1 MRVFSTRRWVVRAA
15 LCVAALAVAALSSP
29 TPAVAQFGGGGGGGG
44 MGGGPGGGMPA
55 SMFGEKRKARDD
67 EARGPS
73 MSATDEP
80 VAEIRIVGNK
90 TIPTDQI
97 LNQLQTRVGRPFD
110 PALVQRDVRKLY
122 SRSWFLDVQPSY
134 DKTAAGRVVIFK
146 VIERPVIR
154 YIQYL
159 GNEGIRDKKLAKET
173 GLKVGGSLDPEAVQ
187 EARRKII
194 DLYHRTG
201 YNNVQVAHS
210 RRCQADRPRHRVRH
224 PRRHVPEDLGS
235 QLRRQRI
242 RQRPPAQ
249 NTDRIQAAA
258 DVALQGLRRSRT
270 AGRRRDKLTAYYR
283 AFGYFEAKIGEP
295 IIEFDEKNKWVT
307 VTFVIHEGPR
317 YDVRGSPVHRQQ
329 DLRQYV
335 AGDGAEAALRPAVRA
350 GQDERRRGAAQGNL
364 RQPGLCLCRHPGR
377 ADLPRGAGQARS

>member
-15 LCVAALAVAALSSP
+15 LCVASLAVAALSSP

-73 MSATDEP
+73 LSATDEP
-80 VAEIRIVGNK
+80 VAEIRVVGNK

-173 GLKVGGSLDPEAVQ
+173 ELKVGGSVDPEAVQ

-201 YNNVQVAHS
+201 YNNVQVAIREGDKPTDHGIVFVIHEGMYQKIWEVKFVGNEFVS
-210 RRCQADRPRHRVRH
+210 GRRLKTQIESKPPLMMLFKGFVDR
-224 PRRHVPEDLGS
+224 E
-235 QLRRQRI
+235 QL
-242 RQRPPAQ
+242 
-249 NTDRIQAAA
+249 AA
-258 DVALQGLRRSRT
+258 DATSSPLITARS
-270 AGRRRDKLTAYYR
+270 AI
-283 AFGYFEAKIGEP
+283 FEAKIGEP
-295 IIEFDEKNKWVT
+295 IIEFDEKNKWAT

-317 YDVRGSPVHRQQ
+317 YDVEEVQFIGNKIFAN
-329 DLRQYV
+329 DV
-335 AGDGAEAALRPAVRA
+335 AGDGDEAARRPAVRA
-350 GQDERRRGAAQGNL
+350 GQDERRRGDGSRKSTAA
-364 RQPGLCLCRHPGR
+364 R
-377 ADLPRGAGQARS
+377 AMSLPTSRPSQSSSRSRAS